1 MFYLFPMICKTK
13 EDFRILYHPRMK
25 GVYIGDTNKP
35 EWEEKI
41 VVLFKTC
48 APKKFKEFFKE
59 NAYSYMN
66 YYENIDN
73 NLYEIL
79 SFQIP
84 PEFKDDL
91 AKILNNKFSEVS
103 APFRGH
109 IDWISFPQ
117 NSYDYWTN
125 NNYLHG
131 KLWEI
136 EKHEIKLN
144 LNSK

>member
-1 MFYLFPMICKTK
+1 
-13 EDFRILYHPRMK
+13 
-25 GVYIGDTNKP
+25 
-35 EWEEKI
+35 
-41 VVLFKTC
+41 
-48 APKKFKEFFKE
+48 
-59 NAYSYMN
+59 MN

-84 PEFKDDL
+84 PKFKNDL

-103 APFRGH
+103 APFREH
-109 IDWISFPQ
+109 VDWISFPQ

-125 NNYLHG
+125 NNYSHG

-144 LNSK
+144 LNGI